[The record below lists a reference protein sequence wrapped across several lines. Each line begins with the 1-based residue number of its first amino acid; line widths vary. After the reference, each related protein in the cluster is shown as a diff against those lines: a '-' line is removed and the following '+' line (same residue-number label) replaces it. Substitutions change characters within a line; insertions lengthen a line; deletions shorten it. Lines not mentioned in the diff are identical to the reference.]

1 MLISFCSK
9 MGNGFFI
16 KNHKFQMGF
25 QFCQNRSL
33 PLLNCYKP
41 ESKYFVIHN
50 TVKLGF
56 LKLYLL
62 IDYQHLKG
70 ALLQEV

>member
-1 MLISFCSK
+1 
-9 MGNGFFI
+9 
-16 KNHKFQMGF
+16 MGF
-25 QFCQNRSL
+25 QFCQNCSL